1 MSHKQIVGL
10 RFGGE
15 TTLAYHAVATDGER
29 IQPGDWIV
37 VGGRDSGVSALVVLT
52 DDQLVSSDLRNL
64 EPSSLD
70 RITAIDLPS
79 REPVDGKE
87 ISHERGTQQ
96 GFGGPGT
103 PSRNVSSEMATSRE
117 DALYRFLKSRYPPLG
132 KRVSTPAGEAIVIAV
147 DIRTSIVTTRS
158 SSDPE
163 PRSWRLD
170 QLSGGIVADRDCS
183 EPL

>member
-1 MSHKQIVGL
+1 MSHEQIVGL
-10 RFGGE
+10 RFCGE
-15 TTLAYHAVATDGER
+15 TTLAYHAVATDGGQ
-29 IQPGDWIV
+29 IQPGDWVV
-37 VGGRDSGVSALVVLT
+37 VGGRNSGVSALVVLT

-64 EPSSLD
+64 EPPGLD
-70 RITAIDLPS
+70 GIAAIDLPS

-87 ISHERGTQQ
+87 ISLERGTQQ

-103 PSRNVSSEMATSRE
+103 PSRNDSSEMVMSRE

-132 KRVSTPAGEAIVIAV
+132 KRVSTPAGEALVIAV
-147 DIRTSIVTTRS
+147 DIRTSIVTTRF

-170 QLSGGIVADRDCS
+170 EVSGGFIAN
-183 EPL
+183 